1 MFIKDKVLQS
11 HDTSLPATAITARGE
26 VGHVHPDLSVHLYLS
41 PADARVLIEKRWA
54 ERHRLAVP
62 EDGWLNLRKVSAIGS
77 TYLMVYG
84 PRDEEEMETLR
95 VILEHS
101 IRYMTGQDKVDEVQW
116 EDVVHP

>member
-1 MFIKDKVLQS
+1 
-11 HDTSLPATAITARGE
+11 
-26 VGHVHPDLSVHLYLS
+26 
-41 PADARVLIEKRWA
+41 
-54 ERHRLAVP
+54 
-62 EDGWLNLRKVSAIGS
+62 
-77 TYLMVYG
+77 MVYG